1 MFAFGFPFNVYMCGH
16 TYVQSVCV
24 CGPEVDVW
32 SPFQLI
38 STLFIEVEFLSLS
51 EVLLIYIIWLADLF
65 CVSSYPP
72 CYENDS
78 LSTTSTHNI
87 CGFYGSEHQSS
98 CLCAKNFA
106 IRAISSALYLQLLY
120 ACIRDNC

>member
-1 MFAFGFPFNVYMCGH
+1 MFAFGFPFKVYMCGH
-16 TYVQSVCV
+16 NMSKVCL

-38 STLFIEVEFLSLS
+38 STLFIDVGFLSLS
-51 EVLLIYIIWLADLF
+51 EVLLIYIIWLAGLF
-65 CVSSYPP
+65 CGSSYPP
-72 CYENDS
+72 CYYENDS
-78 LSTTSTHNI
+78 LSTTSTQNI
-87 CGFYGSEHQSS
+87 CGFYGSEYQSS
-98 CLCAKNFA
+98 CLCAKYFA